1 MILLSCGIKCKSTEL
16 YRARVMTRATRA
28 TQATPRPRARPARAT
43 AASPASWAGA
53 GAGRTAARA
62 PRTPRTPATPAPAPR
77 TPASASGP
85 WRRTRGG
92 RSWTGAE
99 WMPRMSSMSS
109 WRTFRQRTWL
119 CKKVK
124 CQYSNSLNSNIN
136 LQILGACSCTWALTA
151 VFGLTSPAPWT
162 PTSSQSSSMT
172 DSQAQVMWSRVIR
185 HTSTSFPH
193 NKQSLVIPLIVTSA
207 CICDVVNSTKD
218 EKFTES

>member
-1 MILLSCGIKCKSTEL
+1 MKPLFETNNVTRQIDSRHMGLFALAIFTIKVQRNNTSCANMILLSCGIKCKSTEL

-43 AASPASWAGA
+43 AASPASWA

-109 WRTFRQRTWL
+109 WRTFR
-119 CKKVK
+119 
-124 CQYSNSLNSNIN
+124 
-136 LQILGACSCTWALTA
+136 
-151 VFGLTSPAPWT
+151 
-162 PTSSQSSSMT
+162 
-172 DSQAQVMWSRVIR
+172 
-185 HTSTSFPH
+185 
-193 NKQSLVIPLIVTSA
+193 
-207 CICDVVNSTKD
+207 
-218 EKFTES
+218 